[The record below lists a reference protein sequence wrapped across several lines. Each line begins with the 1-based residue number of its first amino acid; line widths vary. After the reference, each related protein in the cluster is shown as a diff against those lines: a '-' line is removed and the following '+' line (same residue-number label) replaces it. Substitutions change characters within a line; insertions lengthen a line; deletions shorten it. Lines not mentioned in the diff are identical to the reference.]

1 MSDAQAC
8 NAPQTQAR
16 CPAGSIY
23 YRDDTSTYVQLSN
36 TPVTITYGI
45 DLVALA
51 ITSNSTNQYDRY
63 AVLLGPPLPLM
74 AR

>member
-45 DLVALA
+45 GEATGHIAGETVHF
-51 ITSNSTNQYDRY
+51 QG
-63 AVLLGPPLPLM
+63 VQ
-74 AR
+74 ARASAASVCLT

>member
-1 MSDAQAC
+1 MSDAKAS
-8 NAPQTQAR
+8 NAPQTQAG

-45 DLVALA
+45 GEATGHISSETVRFQGVQVRASA
-51 ITSNSTNQYDRY
+51 TSVCST
-63 AVLLGPPLPLM
+63 
-74 AR
+74 